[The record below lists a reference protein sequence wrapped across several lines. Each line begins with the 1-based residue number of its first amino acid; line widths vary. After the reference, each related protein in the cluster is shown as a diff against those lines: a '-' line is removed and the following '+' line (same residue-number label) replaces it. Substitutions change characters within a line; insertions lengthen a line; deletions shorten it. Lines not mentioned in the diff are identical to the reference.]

1 MKREEDDLPRTP
13 FGRGPRA
20 AQPKAHEE
28 GAGTYAGIK
37 IAHGKGR
44 YVLRVHDDQPED
56 CES

>member
-1 MKREEDDLPRTP
+1 MKREEDDSPRTP
-13 FGRGPRA
+13 FGRNPRA
-20 AQPKAHEE
+20 AQRQDHEE

-44 YVLRVHDDQPED
+44 NVFRVLDDKPGG

>member
-1 MKREEDDLPRTP
+1 MKREEDDSPRTP
-13 FGRGPRA
+13 LGRNPRA
-20 AQPKAHEE
+20 AQRQVHED
-28 GAGTYAGIK
+28 GAATYAGIK